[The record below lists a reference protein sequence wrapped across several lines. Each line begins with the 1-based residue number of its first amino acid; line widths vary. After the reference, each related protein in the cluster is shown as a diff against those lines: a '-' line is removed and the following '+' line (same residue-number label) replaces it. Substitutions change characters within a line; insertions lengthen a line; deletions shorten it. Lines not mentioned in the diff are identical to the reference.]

1 MEQFKYFVDNTRL
14 LGYKGKLPLLRDMID
29 ENTAKKYENL
39 FYGLNILYEDINA
52 LENQKIDNDLNKG
65 KKKYTPLTKNEL
77 EIYNKYFTNDY
88 QVNES
93 EYSNI
98 NNNNISEFNENSQL
112 LEIALDEINNDNYLL
127 DLEEEKLKEEINL
140 NEQLLS
146 NELEEY
152 NLLSKKNEIKNNN
165 NNNMKGFYE
174 YKINNYK
181 TENIDK
187 IKQETVLLNKTLS
200 NIITELD
207 LNIKK
212 SNLLKEN
219 STYIIGYRKIN
230 DTQFDETMK
239 LLINNIYQFEANYD
253 TIKRKI
259 KMESVVGNKN
269 NDIFKKYMEEINKTE
284 QQMLKVMRTEFELV
298 KNDILINMRKNKILY
313 QNNILKEFISNP
325 DSLDNYIQKYSKE
338 MDTRPKLVKM
348 NLNEKIKEVFEVQD
362 TNVYN
367 KYIDIKNNYIQK
379 ILDKYLNV
387 KFNDQINFIKCME
400 KYEKI
405 LNAMYP
411 YIINDERVIQLIYDS
426 ICEIT
431 EIYAGYQLKIG
442 MKQSIL
448 RQKYSKIVE
457 PINKITVDER
467 DVVLL
472 KLGDEILK
480 EENLSKND
488 NKSVKIYEIQK
499 VIDKLIFLFS
509 HLKSSRY
516 NKIIDSIYIDLTT
529 HFKEFTE
536 FLNVFLNKQDYLSEV
551 RKYNRE
557 FKKYKGKLSNLIY
570 VFNSNIDKI
579 IVKKNTKSK
588 SNLAFISIYDALFL
602 YFFHRDLYNKE
613 IGKDNFV
620 FNLNNY

>member
-39 FYGLNILYEDINA
+39 FYGLNILYEDLNA

-88 QVNES
+88 QDNET
-93 EYSNI
+93 EYRNI

-152 NLLSKKNEIKNNN
+152 NLLSKKNEIKNN

-230 DTQFDETMK
+230 DTQFDETTK

-298 KNDILINMRKNKILY
+298 KNDILIDMRKNKILY
-313 QNNILKEFISNP
+313 QNNILKEFISNS

-367 KYIDIKNNYIQK
+367 KYINIKNNYIQK

-387 KFNDQINFIKCME
+387 KFNDQINFIKCLE

-411 YIINDERVIQLIYDS
+411 YIINDEKVIQLIYDS

-488 NKSVKIYEIQK
+488 KKSVKIYEIQK

-536 FLNVFLNKQDYLSEV
+536 FLNIFLNKQDYLSEV

-570 VFNSNIDKI
+570 VFNANIDKI

>member
-39 FYGLNILYEDINA
+39 FYGLNILYEDLNA

-88 QVNES
+88 QDNES
-93 EYSNI
+93 EYRNI

-313 QNNILKEFISNP
+313 QNNILKEFISNS

-367 KYIDIKNNYIQK
+367 KYINIKNNYIQK

-411 YIINDERVIQLIYDS
+411 YIINDEKVIQLIYDS

-488 NKSVKIYEIQK
+488 KKSVKIYEIQK

-536 FLNVFLNKQDYLSEV
+536 FLNIFLNKQDYLSEV

-570 VFNSNIDKI
+570 VFNANIDKI